1 MSSDSDIPELEAVY
15 ASEELR
21 SLYIDY
27 GSLSLGDPEAPL
39 AEDAFERAMEL
50 RSRALEATEPNEAVL
65 LITDAIKLCPTSG
78 MMLCT
83 RARLL
88 YDIGELTPA
97 LRDLDVAVQRAPNHA
112 ASYRLRGRCLAHL
125 CRYNQAVESL
135 SMAQKLD
142 YCPEIEKTLRDCQG
156 KVQELRAEEQ
166 KERERF
172 EAVRKEAEARQERAR
187 QESFKDRLYA
197 EVDAAKQRGSL
208 PEGFQILDNM
218 RREATSLSD
227 EMAKKLLENSETSA
241 AMDDPEFARKLDE
254 MAKNPA
260 TCAEH
265 MKDPEFARAFMGI
278 VNCFK

>member
-15 ASEELR
+15 APEELKA
-21 SLYIDY
+21 LYIDY
-27 GSLSLGDPEAPL
+27 GSLSLGDPEAPP

-50 RSRALEATEPNEAVL
+50 RSRALETTEPNEAVL

-88 YDIGELTPA
+88 YDIGELTSA
-97 LRDLDVAVQRAPNHA
+97 LRDLDMAIQRAPNHA
-112 ASYRLRGRCLAHL
+112 ASYRLRGKCLAHL
-125 CRYNQAVESL
+125 CRYGQAVESFL
-135 SMAQKLD
+135 MAQRLD
-142 YCPEIEKTLRDCQG
+142 YCPEIEKALKECQG
-156 KVQELRAEEQ
+156 KLSELKAEEQ
-166 KERERF
+166 RERERF
-172 EAVRKEAEARQERAR
+172 EAVRKETEERQERAR

-197 EVDAAKQRGSL
+197 EVDAVKAKGTL

-218 RREATSLSD
+218 RREATSLSE
-227 EMAKKLLENSETSA
+227 EMAQKLLGNSETSA

-260 TCAEH
+260 ACAEH
-265 MKDPEFARAFMGI
+265 MKDPAFARAFMSI
-278 VNCFK
+278 INCFK